1 MEPDKA
7 TEVERMEDR
16 TAEREEDSED
26 QAHADAVGDHDTILE
41 CNRRTAIL
49 RKCHW
54 GCEFIRTRRSRRRES
69 EWDILRRRVVKE

>member
-7 TEVERMEDR
+7 TEVEKMEDK

-41 CNRRTAIL
+41 CNGRTALL

-54 GCEFIRTRRSRRRES
+54 GCEFIRTRRSRREL